1 MIPILYEPK
10 TRDFIGNGTGFLK
23 DATECTVKE
32 VRNGTF
38 ELTLKYPE
46 NGVYAD
52 KLIEDAIIKAKPN
65 NKDNDQL
72 FRIYRSGKTIAG
84 VNTFYAE
91 HISYE
96 LNSNPICQ
104 PVIEGKNPQ
113 QAIEQVL
120 SQAAVPN
127 NYTAWSDIQTRNNT
141 SVDDVVSVRKNVRRN
156 RGFNPRYVGRRIP
169 V

>member
-1 MIPILYEPK
+1 MIPILYEAK
-10 TRDFIGNGTGFLK
+10 TSDFTGNGTGFLK

-52 KLIEDAIIKAKPN
+52 KLTEDAIIKAKPN

-72 FRIYRSGKTIAG
+72 FRIYKSGKTIAG

-120 SQAAVPN
+120 SQAAVHGHAKSRK
-127 NYTAWSDIQTRNNT
+127 TRARDTSKVSDRKCKNQRNT
-141 SVDDVVSVRKNVRRN
+141 IL
-156 RGFNPRYVGRRIP
+156 RGVKS
-169 V
+169 